1 MNIQREDQGAQVA
14 ILRLSGEMV
23 GGPETETITD
33 AVRLALTE
41 GRPHILIDLAEVPWM
56 SSGGIGILTRVHTTL
71 KRHQGR
77 LKLLHPSE
85 RIRKVLLV
93 TGLLAIFETFD
104 DEATAVASFDAAPPS
119 ETELDAF

>member
-1 MNIQREDQGAQVA
+1 MNIRRDDQGDRVA

-23 GGPETETITD
+23 GGPETEAITD
-33 AVRLALTE
+33 AVRMALTE

-71 KRHQGR
+71 KRHHGR

-85 RIRKVLLV
+85 RIRKVLIV
-93 TGLLAIFETFD
+93 TGLLAIFEAFD
-104 DEATAVASFDAAPPS
+104 DEAAAVASFNEVGGDAQ
-119 ETELDAF
+119 ELDAF